1 MALYA
6 LIHLDSGMIEFM
18 EKEKNYQN
26 LITKNKNI
34 SLEKWLVLNQW
45 CSEDKVVKIENKRG
59 SKV

>member
-1 MALYA
+1 M
-6 LIHLDSGMIEFM
+6 DSGMIEFM